1 MTVYY
6 NEIDHA
12 AVVWLEALIKEKLI
26 PYGHVDD
33 RDIRDVRPND
43 LRGFSQCHFF
53 AGIGGWPL
61 ALRLA
66 GLDDRRGIWT
76 GSCPCQPFSS
86 AGFGKGFADERH
98 LWPFWFHLIRVCRP
112 DLIYLEQ
119 VASSAGTQWIDLVSD
134 DVQGEGFAIGAL
146 DFPSAGVGSPNAR
159 QRFYAAVELA
169 DAERQRRE
177 RREGR
182 ILRGQDQGAR
192 GETPEVRGGSPR
204 TGGAVSRLAHSYGW
218 NTCAE
223 REQSSGQHGLVSEDR
238 RPGASGRPGP
248 TNGHWGTVD
257 WIRCRDDLW
266 RPVEPGTFPLA
277 ASVPFRVEQVRGYGN
292 AINVEAAKAFVEAHQ
307 ASRKPLSDRAR
318 EIAGIA

>member
-159 QRFYAAVELA
+159 
-169 DAERQRRE
+169 
-177 RREGR
+177 
-182 ILRGQDQGAR
+182 
-192 GETPEVRGGSPR
+192 
-204 TGGAVSRLAHSYGW
+204 
-218 NTCAE
+218 
-223 REQSSGQHGLVSEDR
+223 
-238 RPGASGRPGP
+238 
-248 TNGHWGTVD
+248 
-257 WIRCRDDLW
+257 
-266 RPVEPGTFPLA
+266 
-277 ASVPFRVEQVRGYGN
+277 
-292 AINVEAAKAFVEAHQ
+292 
-307 ASRKPLSDRAR
+307 
-318 EIAGIA
+318 